1 MDGLSLSIP
10 AVARRRVPP
19 PPGAGLS
26 TRVDRTTST
35 VDSTL
40 RSTDRS

>member
-10 AVARRRVPP
+10 AVSRRRARPP
-19 PPGAGLS
+19 AGVT

-35 VDSTL
+35 VDATL
-40 RSTDRS
+40 RTTDRS

>member
-19 PPGAGLS
+19 PVP
-26 TRVDRTTST
+26 TRVDRTSST

-40 RSTDRS
+40 RTTDRS

>member
-10 AVARRRVPP
+10 AVARRRAPP
-19 PPGAGLS
+19 PIAAGLS

>member
-1 MDGLSLSIP
+1 MDGLSLSIR
-10 AVARRRVPP
+10 AVARRRAPP
-19 PPGAGLS
+19 PAGVS

>member
-10 AVARRRVPP
+10 AVARRRGSPRP
-19 PPGAGLS
+19 AIPAS
-26 TRVDRTTST
+26 TRVDRTTGT

-40 RSTDRS
+40 RTTDRS

>member
-10 AVARRRVPP
+10 AAARRRAGPP
-19 PPGAGLS
+19 TAPS

-40 RSTDRS
+40 RTIDRS

>member
-1 MDGLSLSIP
+1 MDGFSLSIP
-10 AVARRRVPP
+10 AVARRRVSPP
-19 PPGAGLS
+19 PATGVS

-40 RSTDRS
+40 HTIDRS

>member
-1 MDGLSLSIP
+1 MDGLSLSLP
-10 AVARRRVPP
+10 AAARRRAPP
-19 PPGAGLS
+19 PAGAGLS

>member
-10 AVARRRVPP
+10 AVARRRVLPP
-19 PPGAGLS
+19 KSVP
-26 TRVDRTTST
+26 TRVDRTGSS

-40 RSTDRS
+40 RTTDRS